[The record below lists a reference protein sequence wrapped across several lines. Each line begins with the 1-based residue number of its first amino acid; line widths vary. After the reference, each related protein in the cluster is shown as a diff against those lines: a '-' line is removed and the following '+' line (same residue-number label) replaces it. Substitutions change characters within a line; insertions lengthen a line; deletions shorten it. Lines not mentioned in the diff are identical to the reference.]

1 MASPP
6 KTPKIPEDLILTVAK
21 EESDTEIPWA
31 NVAPPFFV
39 QWIEELLEDL
49 FQK

>member
-6 KTPKIPEDLILTVAK
+6 NRPKIPEDLMLTVAK
-21 EESDTEIPWA
+21 KASDTEIPWA

-39 QWIEELLEDL
+39 EWIEELLEDL